1 MAEML
6 VRNMEEISSFGLV
19 ENVGLP
25 DALRRQFLCSDEW
38 SSNQESLEMR
48 NEWLVAEREEVMPY
62 VILLKKLAVY
72 LAGKTDI
79 STEKLSGTLF
89 EKAEQNL
96 PEYLRSEIEVDIQ
109 A

>member
-6 VRNMEEISSFGLV
+6 VRTKEEISSIGLN

-25 DALRRQFLCSDEW
+25 DALRRRFGYSDEW
-38 SSNQESLEMR
+38 SRDQESLEMR
-48 NEWLVAEREEVMPY
+48 NEWLVAEREEVMQY

-89 EKAEQNL
+89 MKAEQSL
-96 PEYLRSEIEVDIQ
+96 PEYLRKEIEVSI
-109 A
+109 